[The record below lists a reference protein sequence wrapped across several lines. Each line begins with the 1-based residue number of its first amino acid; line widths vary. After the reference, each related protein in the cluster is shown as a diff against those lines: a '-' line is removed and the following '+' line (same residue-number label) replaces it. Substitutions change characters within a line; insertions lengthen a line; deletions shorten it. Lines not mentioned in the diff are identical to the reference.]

1 MDEQPSV
8 AESDE
13 AAPGGKGPY
22 EPWLDASV
30 QTRSAELA
38 RAICKLVEHRLRALL
53 RGRELEETA
62 KTAPAQLADVPAQD
76 VAVLLDELRPRGSA
90 PDESR
95 PDGPPPRDV
104 IELLE
109 EPTEVRQIVIRAES
123 QGGRDGWQVLEHG
136 GRSEVLNGAVRLGGN

>member
-53 RGRELEETA
+53 RGRELEQTA
-62 KTAPAQLADVPAQD
+62 KTAAAQLADVPAQD
-76 VAVLLDELRPRGSA
+76 VAVLLDQLRPPGSP
-90 PDESR
+90 PDEAWL
-95 PDGPPPRDV
+95 DGTPPRNVLD
-104 IELLE
+104 LLE
-109 EPTEVRQIVIRAES
+109 EPPEVPPIAIR
-123 QGGRDGWQVLEHG
+123 
-136 GRSEVLNGAVRLGGN
+136 